1 MSILGNRVRRVE
13 DPRFLTT
20 GLTTV
25 ADLSGDD
32 QPLLQGAACVTFV
45 RSSIAHGRVASIDVD
60 DARDLPGVL
69 AVLTAAD
76 LDLPPFTPGAM
87 TPPEMTRPLLAVD
100 VVRFV
105 GEPLAIVVTETPAQ
119 GEDAAEAVWA
129 DIEPLPAVVGAE
141 AAVTDQHLLF
151 PDAGTNTA
159 ARLEFQEPDPTLFDG
174 CEVVVRTRV
183 RSPRLAACPL
193 EVRATAAAW
202 DGGRLTVWTSTQ
214 APHAV
219 RARVAERYG
228 LDESSVR
235 VIAPDV
241 GGGFGAKMS
250 PYPEDL
256 LVPFVARAVG
266 RPVRWVETRS
276 ENMTAMSHGRDQV
289 LLAELGGG
297 HDGTF
302 QAYRLTV
309 LQDAG
314 AYPGIGAFLPFM
326 TQIMAQGVYEIP
338 RVECTTRSVVTT
350 TTPVEAF
357 RGAGRP
363 EATQAIERAVDAFA
377 AEVGIDP
384 VEVRRRNL
392 IERDEF
398 PYTTRT
404 GATYDSGDYEEALD
418 RALGAAGYESL
429 RAEQRRRRDEGD
441 PVQLG
446 IGVCAYV
453 EITAGPGRHEKE
465 HARVEVLADGSA
477 VVYTGS
483 SSHGQGHATAWAMIV
498 ADRTG
503 IPLERI
509 EVVHGDTDAVPDG
522 VGTFGSRSLQVG
534 GSAVVEGTDTVI
546 DRAKT
551 VAAWLLGA
559 DGAEVELDTGVGA
572 FRLAGAGPGSASV
585 GWSEVATAAEGRG
598 LSAAVT
604 FTAEAPT
611 FPFGAHVA
619 VVEVDTETGKVE
631 LVRLVACDDAGRIL
645 NPLLAEG
652 QRHGGI
658 AQGVAQALLEEVRF
672 DADGNPVTANFAD
685 YGVISA
691 PELPSFELVAMET
704 PTPLNALGAKGIGE
718 SGTIGATPAVHG
730 AVLDA
735 LAPLGVGHLDPP
747 CTPERVWRAII
758 EAREAQR

>member
-25 ADLSGDD
+25 ADLGGPDH
-32 QPLLQGAACVTFV
+32 PELAGAAHATFV
-45 RSSIAHGRVASIDVD
+45 RSTFAHGRITDFDVD

-69 AVLTAAD
+69 GVFTAAD
-76 LDLPPFTPGAM
+76 LDLPPFTPSAM
-87 TPPEMTRPLLAVD
+87 TPPEMTRPLLAAD
-100 VVRFV
+100 TVRFV
-105 GEPLAIVVTETPAQ
+105 GEPLTVVITETTAQ
-119 GEDAAEAVWA
+119 GEDAVEAIWV
-129 DIEPLPAVVGAE
+129 DIDPLPAVVDLDRT
-141 AAVTDQHLLF
+141 AADEVLLF
-151 PDAGTNTA
+151 PEASTNTA
-159 ARLEFQEPDPTLFDG
+159 ARLEFQVPDPTLFDD

-183 RSPRLAACPL
+183 TSPRLAACPL

-202 DGGRLTVWTSTQ
+202 DGDRVTVWTSTQ
-214 APHAV
+214 APHGV
-219 RARVAERYG
+219 RAKVAERYG
-228 LDESSVR
+228 LDEAAVR
-235 VIAPDV
+235 VLAPDV

-256 LVPFVARAVG
+256 LVPFLARAVG

-276 ENMTAMSHGRDQV
+276 ENMTAMSHGRGQV

-297 HDGTF
+297 RDGTF
-302 QAYRLTV
+302 SAYRLTV

-314 AYPGIGAFLPFM
+314 AYPGIGAFLPYM
-326 TQIMAQGVYEIP
+326 TQMMAPGVYEIP

-363 EATQAIERAVDAFA
+363 EATQAIERAVDAYA
-377 AEVGIDP
+377 VEVGLDP

-392 IERDEF
+392 IDRDEF
-398 PYTTRT
+398 PYTTQT

-418 RALGAAGYESL
+418 RALGVAGYESL
-429 RAEQRRRRDEGD
+429 RAEQRRRREAGD
-441 PVQLG
+441 VVQLG
-446 IGVCAYV
+446 IGICAYV

-465 HARVEVLADGSA
+465 YARVEVRPDGSA
-477 VVYTGS
+477 VVFTGS
-483 SSHGQGHATAWAMIV
+483 SSHGQGHATAWAMLV

-503 IPLERI
+503 IPMDRI
-509 EVVHGDTDAVPDG
+509 EVVHGDTDAVPEG

-546 DRAKT
+546 ERGKA

-559 DGAEVELDTGVGA
+559 DGEEVVLDPGA
-572 FRLAGAGPGSASV
+572 GSFRLAAAGPGGATV
-585 GWSEVATAAEGRG
+585 GWADVATAAEGRG

-604 FTAEAPT
+604 YEAEAAT

-631 LVRLVACDDAGRIL
+631 VVRVVACDDAGRIL

-658 AQGVAQALLEEVRF
+658 AQGVAQALLEEVRY
-672 DADGNPVTANFAD
+672 DDEGNPLTSTFAD

-735 LAPLGVGHLDPP
+735 LAPLGVTHLDLP
-747 CTPERVWRAII
+747 CTPERVWRAI
-758 EAREAQR
+758 EQAREARP

>member
-25 ADLSGDD
+25 ADLGA
-32 QPLLQGAACVTFV
+32 PEHPELAGAAVATFV
-45 RSSIAHGRVASIDVD
+45 RSTFAHGRITDFDVD

-69 AVLTAAD
+69 GVFTAAD
-76 LDLPPFTPGAM
+76 LDLPPFTPSAM
-87 TPPEMTRPLLAVD
+87 TPPEMTRPLLAAD
-100 VVRFV
+100 AVRFV
-105 GEPLAIVVTETPAQ
+105 GEPLAVVVTETAAQ
-119 GEDAAEAVWA
+119 GEDAVEAMWV
-129 DIEPLPAVVGAE
+129 DVDPLPALVDVEE
-141 AAVTDQHLLF
+141 ALADEQLLF
-151 PDAGTNTA
+151 PDAGTNVA
-159 ARLEFQEPDPTLFDG
+159 ARLEFQVPDPTLFDG
-174 CEVVVRTRV
+174 CEVVVRTRLA
-183 RSPRLAACPL
+183 SPRLAACPL

-214 APHAV
+214 APHGV
-219 RARVAERYG
+219 RTKVAERYG
-228 LDESSVR
+228 LDESDVR

-256 LVPFVARAVG
+256 LVPFLARAVG

-276 ENMTAMSHGRDQV
+276 ENMTAMSHGRGQMLV
-289 LLAELGGG
+289 AELGGSR
-297 HDGTF
+297 DGTF
-302 QAYRLTV
+302 GAYRLTV

-314 AYPGIGAFLPFM
+314 AYPGIGAFLPYM
-326 TQIMAQGVYEIP
+326 TQMMAQGVYEIP
-338 RVECTTRSVVTT
+338 RVECTTTSVVTT

-363 EATQAIERAVDAFA
+363 EATQAIERAVDVFA
-377 AEVGIDP
+377 AEVGLDP

-392 IERDEF
+392 IARDEF
-398 PYTTRT
+398 PYRTQT

-418 RALGAAGYESL
+418 RALGIAGYEAL
-429 RAEQRRRRDEGD
+429 RAEQQRRRDAGD
-441 PVQLG
+441 VVQLG
-446 IGVCAYV
+446 IGVSVYV
-453 EITAGPGRHEKE
+453 EITAGPGRNEKE
-465 HARVEVLADGSA
+465 YARVEVRADGSA

-483 SSHGQGHATAWAMIV
+483 SSHGQGHATAWAMLV

-503 IPLERI
+503 IPMERI
-509 EVVHGDTDAVPDG
+509 EVVHGDTDAVPEG

-546 DRAKT
+546 ERGKA

-559 DGAEVELDTGVGA
+559 DGSEVVLDPTTGS
-572 FRLAGAGPGSASV
+572 FRLASAGPDGAAV
-585 GWSEVATAAEGRG
+585 GWADVATAAEGRG

-604 FTAEAPT
+604 YEAEAPT
-611 FPFGAHVA
+611 FPFGSHVA

-631 LVRLVACDDAGRIL
+631 LLRIVACDDAGRIL

-652 QRHGGI
+652 QIHGGL
-658 AQGVAQALLEEVRF
+658 AQGVAQALLEEVRY
-672 DADGNPVTANFAD
+672 DDEGNPLTSTFAD

-718 SGTIGATPAVHG
+718 SGTIGSTPAVLS

-735 LAPLGVGHLDPP
+735 LAPLGVTHLDPP
-747 CTPERVWRAII
+747 CTPERVWRAI
-758 EAREAQR
+758 EQAREERS